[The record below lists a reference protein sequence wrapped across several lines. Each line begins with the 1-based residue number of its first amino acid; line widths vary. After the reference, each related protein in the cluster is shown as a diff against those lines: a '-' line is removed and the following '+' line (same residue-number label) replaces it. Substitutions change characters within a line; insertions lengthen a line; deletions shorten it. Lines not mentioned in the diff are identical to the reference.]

1 MARFDNT
8 VLFET
13 SWEVCNKVG
22 GIHTVLRT
30 KAAHAVQEFGEN
42 YFLVGPLLPQNVEF
56 EETDEACWRNL
67 REPLAVKGFE
77 FRFGRWAIPGR
88 PKVIL
93 LKSDNHYDKDQILY
107 RLWEQFG
114 VDSIAGGWD
123 YIEPVQFS
131 TACGEVIHT
140 LVKVLTREN
149 KELRAVA
156 QFHEW
161 MTGAGLLYLK
171 DKAPA
176 IATVFTTHATVLGR
190 SLMGNGRDLY
200 GELDRISPV
209 EEARNYNVI
218 AKHSMEHVSAREADC
233 FTTVSEITAREA
245 HKILGRRPA
254 ITENGMDIESIPDYA
269 TDRQPAQASR
279 QLLLDFGRRFL
290 GLEFPEAHT
299 RLMVISGRYE
309 YANKGVDVFIEA
321 LARLRDRIP
330 DGQRV
335 LAYLFVLGGH
345 LEHRPDRGLAG
356 VSATPL
362 ICTHRLPNENNDPIL
377 ISCLQRGLTNQP
389 GSRVN
394 IIFSPVYLCAGDGV
408 FNTHYYDLLRGF
420 DLGVFPSK
428 YEPWG
433 YTPHESAAFA
443 VPTIST
449 DLAGFGLW
457 CKPHL
462 SNIGQ
467 EGVSVLSR
475 CDKDVN
481 TVSEALAGQLQRAMA
496 WSDGELQGQRAAAR
510 AIATLASW
518 TNFFPN
524 YLDAYDLALRTAD
537 KRAFRLAA
545 IRTGTLGQVLPATT
559 SMMPHFRSFVVETDL
574 PQPLARLRELAG
586 NLWWSWAAE
595 ATDLFVRIDP
605 FLWESTHHN
614 PMKLLDQVAAERL
627 SELAGSE
634 AYLRSYHAVLAE
646 FDAYMK
652 SETPHPAL
660 EKTDAISWSHPIAYF
675 STEFGIH
682 ESLPIYSGGLGI
694 LSGDHLKS
702 ASDLN
707 IPLVGV
713 GLYYKYGYFRQ
724 RIDGDGRQVAE
735 YPENDFSSLP
745 PRQLRDENGVPVTI
759 SVDLPGRTL
768 NATIWKLGVG
778 RISLY
783 MLDSD
788 LPSNTPQD
796 RNITGQLYVG
806 DERTRIEQEI
816 LLGIGG
822 ARMLRKLNLTPSAYH
837 LNEGHSAFL
846 IFENIRYAMKTQDM
860 SFDEAREL
868 VKNQVIFTTHTPVEA
883 GNERFP
889 RDLIQHYF
897 TNYLK
902 ETGLSLE
909 RFFELGRLDGGDH
922 QPFIMTILALKCAFL
937 SNGVSELH
945 GRVSRQMWERVWNGM
960 HRSMTPITS
969 ITNGVHTPTFIAP
982 EIHKLLNTYL
992 GVNWEADL
1000 LNEEKWRRLR
1010 NIPDN
1015 LLWETKCSLRQQLI
1029 SFAREQVGEHWQ
1041 PTPDN
1046 DLTREDAVSRL
1057 RGSTLTIGF
1066 ARRFAPYKRA
1076 ALLLSNLDR
1085 LEKILNNARRPVQVL
1100 FAGKA
1105 HPKDAM
1111 GADLIRQVV
1120 ALTRDK
1126 RFAGRL
1132 VFIENYDLAIAKRLV
1147 RGVDV
1152 WLNTPRRPYEASGT
1166 SGEKAAINFTI
1177 NLSVA
1182 DGWWCEGATG
1192 DNGWTIG
1199 PESALVDEDSI
1210 SDDHE
1215 DANSLYS
1222 LIEDTIVPLY
1232 YQRNAKGLP
1241 EGWITVMR
1249 RSMETIVPSFNT
1261 HRMLRDYFNQL
1272 YKPCAERNR
1281 LVSKDNGQIA
1291 RTLAD
1296 WRRRV
1301 AASFSSLHLL
1311 DIATEGLEDGALQ
1324 VGRAFTLTIRLNIG
1338 EYATD
1343 EICADLVVGLGD
1355 PKCQIRNPQV
1365 IPMQM
1370 VEKPQAR
1377 IAVFSATFT
1386 PTDKGSYAYGIRI
1399 MPYHKEMPHKED
1411 IGLALWA

>member
-1 MARFDNT
+1 MARFNQT
-8 VLFET
+8 WLFEV

-30 KAAHAVQEFGEN
+30 KASHAVGEFGDN
-42 YFLVGPLLPQNVEF
+42 YIMVGPLLPQNVEF
-56 EETDEACWRNL
+56 EETDEACWRPL
-67 REPLAVKGFE
+67 REPLAVKGIE

-88 PKVIL
+88 PKVVLI
-93 LKSDNHYDKDQILY
+93 KADSRYDKDQILY

-114 VDSIAGGWD
+114 VDSIAGSWD
-123 YIEPVQFS
+123 YIEPVLFS

-140 LVKVLTREN
+140 LVKTLSRDQQN
-149 KELRAVA
+149 LHAIA
-156 QFHEW
+156 HFHEW

-176 IATVFTTHATVLGR
+176 ISTVFTTHATVLGR

-200 GELDRISPV
+200 GELNRLSPV
-209 EEARNYNVI
+209 EEARNYNVM

-245 HKILGRRPA
+245 QKILGRRPV
-254 ITENGMDIESIPDYA
+254 ITENGMDIEAIPDY
-269 TDRQPAQASR
+269 TVDRQPAQASR

-290 GLEFPEAHT
+290 GQEFPDART

-309 YANKGVDVFIEA
+309 FANKGVDVFIDA
-321 LARLRDRIP
+321 LARLRDRLP
-330 DGQRV
+330 EGQRV

-345 LEHRPDRGLAG
+345 LDHRPDRGQAG
-356 VSATPL
+356 ATSSPL

-377 ISCLQRGLTNQP
+377 ISCLQHGLTNEP

-457 CKPHL
+457 SKPHRPPA
-462 SNIGQ
+462 GP
-467 EGVSVLSR
+467 EGVSVLAR
-475 CDKDVN
+475 YGQDF
-481 TVSEALAGQLQRAMA
+481 TGVSEALAGQLQQAIS
-496 WSDGELQGQRAAAR
+496 WSDYDLLAQRAAAR
-510 AIATLASW
+510 AIAAQGSW
-518 TNFFPN
+518 GNFFPS
-524 YLDAYDLALRTAD
+524 YLDAYDLALRSAE
-537 KRAFRLAA
+537 KRAIRTLA

-559 SMMPHFRSFVVETDL
+559 SMLPHFRPFVVESEL
-574 PQPLARLRELAG
+574 PQPLARLRELAC
-586 NLWWSWAAE
+586 NLWWSWAAD
-595 ATDLFVRIDP
+595 ATTLFLRIDP
-605 FLWESTHHN
+605 SLWESVGHN
-614 PMKLLDQVAAERL
+614 PVKLLDQVSSERL
-627 SELAGSE
+627 AELADSDTFLG
-634 AYLRSYHAVLAE
+634 AYRAVLGE

-652 SETPHPAL
+652 DETPHPAL
-660 EKTDAISWSHPIAYF
+660 EKTDAISWTHPVAYF

-713 GLYYKYGYFRQ
+713 GLYYKFGYFRQ
-724 RIDGDGRQVAE
+724 RIDDNGRQIAE

-745 PRQLRDENGVPVTI
+745 ARPLRDENGIPVTI
-759 SVDLPGRTL
+759 AVDLPGRTL
-768 NATIWKLGVG
+768 NATVWKLGVG
-778 RISLY
+778 RITLY
-783 MLDSD
+783 LLDSD

-796 RNITGQLYVG
+796 RTITGQLYVG

-816 LLGIGG
+816 LLGVGG
-822 ARMLRKLNLTPSAYH
+822 ARMLRKLNIAPALYH

-846 IFENIRYAMKTQDM
+846 IFENIRYAMKSLGM
-860 SFDEAREL
+860 SFEEAREL
-868 VKNQVIFTTHTPVEA
+868 VKNEVVFTTHTPVEA

-889 RDLIQHYF
+889 RDLMQHYF

-902 ETGLSLE
+902 ETGLSPE
-909 RFFELGRLDGGDH
+909 RFFELGRLDAGDN

-945 GRVSRQMWERVWNGM
+945 GRVSRQMWERVWSGI

-982 EIHKLLNTYL
+982 EIHNLLNTYL
-992 GVNWEADL
+992 GLNWEADL
-1000 LNEEKWRRLR
+1000 LNQDKWRRLSS
-1010 NIPDN
+1010 IPDN
-1015 LLWETKCSLRQQLI
+1015 LLWETKCNLRQQLI
-1029 SFAREQVGEHWQ
+1029 AFAREHVGEKWS
-1041 PTPDN
+1041 PAADC
-1046 DLTREDAVSRL
+1046 DLTRDEVVSRL

-1085 LEKILNNARRPVQVL
+1085 LEKILNNPRRPVQII

-1105 HPKDAM
+1105 HPKDTL
-1111 GADLIRQVV
+1111 GADLIRQVI
-1120 ALTRDK
+1120 AITRDK

-1132 VFIENYDLAIAKRLV
+1132 VFIENYDLAIAKRLI

-1166 SGEKAAINFTI
+1166 SGQKAAINFTI

-1182 DGWWCEGATG
+1182 DGWWCEGAAG

-1199 PESALVDEDSI
+1199 PDSSKVDEDSI
-1210 SDDHE
+1210 SNDAE

-1232 YQRNAKGLP
+1232 YQRNAKGLA
-1241 EGWITVMR
+1241 EGWISVMR
-1249 RSMETIVPSFNT
+1249 RSMETIVPRFNT
-1261 HRMLRDYFNQL
+1261 HRMLRDYYNQL
-1272 YKPCAERNR
+1272 YKPCAERHR
-1281 LVSKDNGQIA
+1281 FVAKDNGKIA

-1301 AASFSSLHLL
+1301 AANFSSMHLL
-1311 DIATEGLEDGALQ
+1311 DITTDGLADGTLQ
-1324 VGRAFTLTIRLNIG
+1324 AGKPFAITIRLDLG
-1338 EYATD
+1338 DYRPD
-1343 EICADLVVGLGD
+1343 EISADLVVGPSD
-1355 PKCQIRNPQV
+1355 PKCQIHAPQI
-1365 IPMQM
+1365 IPMVM
-1370 VEKPQAR
+1370 AEKPQAR
-1377 IAVFSATFT
+1377 IAVFSTTFT
-1386 PTDKGSYAYGIRI
+1386 PTGKGSYAYGIRI
-1399 MPYHKEMPHKED
+1399 MPCHKYLPHKED
-1411 IGLALWA
+1411 LGLALWA